1 MNREAGRDYLVS
13 FVFVPKFVYGP
24 PGGSRQWAW
33 RSRGGAGNPSAKN
46 IERYVHKHNESLE
59 IDGVNSHLG
68 RRDAIYGG
76 SIVDQKT
83 GETVAEWE
91 NKGIVN
97 FYKSKPMFE
106 VVGRELLKVAREL
119 VASYPSNYFK
129 SSSARS
135 RANQSGL
142 MDVENEDLTAPGLVA
157 KLEEWQKEE
166 GGVDGYVYDETAK
179 ALMKLGLRMPPGIK
193 RAASVKAAE
202 DDFSM
207 HFYDSS
213 WTSAVSNR
221 QDWLG
226 KNAND
231 KQKLALVRIVIPGLL
246 KTRQTISSGRMSGSD
261 MLLNLSVRDESVKI
275 AENGQVFLYGNRV
288 SNPTQFAK
296 QHEEGL

>member
-33 RSRGGAGNPSAKN
+33 RSKGGAGNPSAKN

-97 FYKSKPMFE
+97 FYKNKPMFE
-106 VVGRELLKVAREL
+106 VVGRELLKVAKEL
-119 VASYPSNYFK
+119 VASYPSSYFK
-129 SSSARS
+129 SSGARS

-142 MDVENEDLTAPGLVA
+142 MDVENEDLTAPGLIA

-166 GGVDGYVYDETAK
+166 GGVEGYVYDQTAR
-179 ALMKLGLRMPPGIK
+179 ALRGLGLRMPPGIK
-193 RAASVKAAE
+193 RAASMKVADVPTVKLKSTGAE
-202 DDFSM
+202 VLAKEYEGELVPVTYANRTQAEKKVGSLGAGWDVYKGLGRP
-207 HFYDSS
+207 FYI
-213 WTSAVSNR
+213 T
-221 QDWLG
+221 
-226 KNAND
+226 K
-231 KQKLALVRIVIPGLL
+231 KQ
-246 KTRQTISSGRMSGSD
+246 
-261 MLLNLSVRDESVKI
+261 
-275 AENGQVFLYGNRV
+275 
-288 SNPTQFAK
+288 
-296 QHEEGL
+296 